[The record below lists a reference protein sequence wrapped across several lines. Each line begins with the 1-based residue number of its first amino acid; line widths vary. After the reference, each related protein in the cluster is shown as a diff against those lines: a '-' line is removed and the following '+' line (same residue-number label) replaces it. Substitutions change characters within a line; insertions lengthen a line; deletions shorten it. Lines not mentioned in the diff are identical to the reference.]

1 MRQTLSRKS
10 QFFPLDEIKEKNVQI
25 TDNIHLD
32 SFSDIRNSIGRDHDC
47 LACIIS
53 SHGAEIP
60 LSRQL
65 NQDQKLRQHV
75 IYTKNAFLPTEEIL
89 QEFDDDH
96 CKNLAGKPKMFFIQ
110 VGKNEDVLHFY
121 WCIIILKSFLLS

>member
-1 MRQTLSRKS
+1 
-10 QFFPLDEIKEKNVQI
+10 V
-25 TDNIHLD
+25 
-32 SFSDIRNSIGRDHDC
+32 
-47 LACIIS
+47 ACIIS

-60 LSRQL
+60 LSCQL

-75 IYTKNAFLPTEEIL
+75 IYTKNAFLPTAEIL

-110 VGKNEDVLHFY
+110 VGKNEDVLQFC
-121 WCIIILKSFLLS
+121 WFSTILVLDHHTFRV